1 MGFLMNTGPN
11 IAPDQPSRR
20 SSCSLRQQN
29 FPLYLEKCF
38 FELRALLPVIFLHT
52 AWLTKPIPEVRAEQN
67 LLGELPYGI
76 RAMGVKKVPEGK
88 TGTLQT
94 ANFYLPSV

>member
-1 MGFLMNTGPN
+1 M
-11 IAPDQPSRR
+11 
-20 SSCSLRQQN
+20 
-29 FPLYLEKCF
+29 
-38 FELRALLPVIFLHT
+38 IFLHT

-88 TGTLQT
+88 TGTLQA